1 MDFVIPIYATLFNVK
16 QIKLIEADAQNIW
29 FAFVVFVG
37 KKGNNELLNLPQ
49 D

>member
-1 MDFVIPIYATLFNVK
+1 MIPIYATLFIVK
-16 QIKLIEADAQNIW
+16 QIKLIEADAQNTW

-37 KKGNNELLNLPQ
+37 RKGNNELLNSPQ